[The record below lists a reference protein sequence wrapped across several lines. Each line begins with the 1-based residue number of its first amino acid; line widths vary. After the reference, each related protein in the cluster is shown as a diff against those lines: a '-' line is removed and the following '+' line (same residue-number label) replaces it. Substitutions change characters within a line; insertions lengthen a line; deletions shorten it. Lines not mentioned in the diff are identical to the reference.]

1 MVLQYVNRSCLLY
14 PSYLLLLRSPKMQQL
29 LPKPNFKSGV
39 KESLDNDH
47 ACKPSRGY
55 ASQSKL
61 TVLIEDEPQNAFFD
75 T

>member
-1 MVLQYVNRSCLLY
+1 
-14 PSYLLLLRSPKMQQL
+14 MQQL